1 MLFRSEVYP
10 IMNTNREQ
18 LMEMINQASFAMD
31 DVLLFLDT
39 HPCDQ
44 AALNYYHYV
53 ANARMNAMN
62 AYQASYGPLL
72 VDQVT
77 SDNYWTWVNGTW
89 PWEGGNSVCGDMR
102 NACNTR

>member
-1 MLFRSEVYP
+1 
-10 IMNTNREQ
+10 MNTNREQ